1 MAENN
6 GPKFNF
12 IFLPPTP
19 WLLMS
24 KVYSSVCLSQS
35 TIEPQNRCVRYF
47 WDIFQPL
54 GCAHWVFGI
63 KYWCQLIKTRFCDA
77 KNSMVVLKDG
87 LQNHSIGSHTCVNKF
102 SRFFGYVEETGAAEL
117 GGQGWHLPT
126 QFLAPSAAPG
136 KYCQGDQPPIRA
148 LELLKQL

>member
-77 KNSMVVLKDG
+77 KKDG
-87 LQNHSIGSHTCVNKF
+87 LQITALVHTPVLI
-102 SRFFGYVEETGAAEL
+102 SLAD
-117 GGQGWHLPT
+117 
-126 QFLAPSAAPG
+126 FLAMLR
-136 KYCQGDQPPIRA
+136 KYCLGDQPPIRA
-148 LELLKQL
+148 LEISLVIQL

>member
-63 KYWCQLIKTRFCDA
+63 KYWCQLITRLNMLFIPTLPA
-77 KNSMVVLKDG
+77 KAIYSKK
-87 LQNHSIGSHTCVNKF
+87 C
-102 SRFFGYVEETGAAEL
+102 
-117 GGQGWHLPT
+117 
-126 QFLAPSAAPG
+126 
-136 KYCQGDQPPIRA
+136 
-148 LELLKQL
+148 